1 MDTLL
6 YLRDLGLHASP
17 GSARGI
23 SWNLE
28 KSTHLH
34 FLLERKH
41 LDESPLGWL
50 IHSFSS
56 FCPQHILNFL
66 IRQIFWFIYL
76 SDRSLWKCCSLA
88 SASSISSY
96 CWGLLCW
103 FHSPGVH
110 GPHMGLQLSH
120 YARLQAGRGLGG
132 GARFIFVWS
141 CLQFSQRRRHFF
153 PLENTNFPPFSFW
166 ISWTGKNLG
175 SWNLW
180 FTRNVN
186 LRNLCKSL

>member
-120 YARLQAGRGLGG
+120 YARLQAGRGLGVG
-132 GARFIFVWS
+132 GWGAVHL
-141 CLQFSQRRRHFF
+141 CLKLLTVFTKKETFLSPGEYQFS
-153 PLENTNFPPFSFW
+153 PFLLLNILNW
-166 ISWTGKNLG
+166 
-175 SWNLW
+175 
-180 FTRNVN
+180 
-186 LRNLCKSL
+186 